1 MAGYLLDVRR
11 VFSNEYGFRRSFAA
25 QGTRVTK
32 NHKDIETQRE
42 PRRAIKQISICT
54 RLGSICVSVSLWFL
68 MFSQAAYGDTVLN
81 FVKATINGRLNASFS
96 VANPTSN
103 FADVQFTYYGIDG
116 NPVSSGL
123 VNPVRYRVAPKGQFS
138 MRASELFAGSTADGW
153 VQVTSTTSG
162 LTGFYLYGDFATSL
176 EGSDPAPGLN
186 EQIVPVIRDDQMNK
200 TELVIVNPGPVPSTV
215 TGRLYNANGEQ
226 VGSIPSQVIQGHAA
240 LRLRSPILSSTGAGS
255 LSARISASAPV
266 AATAIVDRGDS
277 LYFVTGQAVDQTAT
291 LRVAPHLITNG
302 AFSERFNPVLALAN
316 PSGAPVQV
324 KVTVFTGTG
333 GLVSPA
339 ASSRT
344 FNIPENG
351 SLSADIR
358 TITGQPIAPTVNG
371 WLTVESGSVA
381 LAGVLIL
388 DQSQAV
394 ASIPL
399 QTAPMD
405 RLIFSQ
411 SSETQGLATGI
422 VLVNPSAADAAVDVT
437 LVRTDGTT
445 SAQSSFTVAAKSK
458 FMKALHDVFAE
469 VVSETS
475 GYIVIRSS
483 APLFAAGIIAG
494 LNNSLLAEM
503 PPAPSADTLT
513 PGPVVLMPSI
523 INVEPGFDVQPGTT
537 LRLSVQNI
545 ATDATFALSG
555 YVLNARQIGSAGLNY
570 EVTIPALEPGFANL
584 TVRSNGL
591 ESPPKRLRILGA
603 DSVPSQTVS
612 GQAFYQKIDVT
623 DAGLDLSHP
632 VMVPIRNAR
641 IEVFSR
647 SSQSV
652 VAVSETDSRGRFS
665 APVPFDANLTVRVIS
680 RLRSSDLRVADNT
693 NRNQLYAI
701 AADFDG
707 RNPHFDLLLADTS
720 RLSGAFNI
728 LETIERA
735 NDTLTTTADPNLV
748 PPAPTIFWSTRNWAG
763 RGNIN
768 YAQGLIGTTT
778 FNVGNNT
785 AVVLGDRND
794 HGNESDSD
802 EFDDAVILHEYAH
815 LLAVKFSRDDSPGGS
830 HMLGDMLDPRVAW
843 SEGWANFFSSVV
855 RNDPIWR
862 DSRGPNGQNILR
874 YDLEDNVPIGDRP
887 GYWSEASVDTI
898 LWDLYDDHDDGADD
912 VQYPFAEIWKA
923 FVELRN
929 DRFVYLPY
937 FLEHF
942 INDNPSAA
950 DPIRNIVQSR
960 SIDFQPN
967 VRPSVTYPFPSPINI
982 GSAVTGFVDSLTSRR
997 GNLVTSSHFYS
1008 FSTTGGVASIRL
1020 DSTGLGPGGNPTA
1033 NDLDLFLMDVNG
1045 RVIERSDSG
1054 SNGQSERIALK
1065 IPEGTYVVEIRSYYT
1080 RAENGGFV
1088 FNSGQY
1094 RLSVS
1099 VQ

>member
-1 MAGYLLDVRR
+1 MSEAF
-11 VFSNEYGFRRSFAA
+11 FSNEYGFRRLHVAA
-25 QGTRVTK
+25 QRRRVTK
-32 NHKDIETQRE
+32 FNTILRVGC
-42 PRRAIKQISICT
+42 S
-54 RLGSICVSVSLWFL
+54 LGLYL
-68 MFSQAAYGDTVLN
+68 MLSQAAYGDTVFN
-81 FVKATINGRLNASFS
+81 FVKATINDRLNASFS
-96 VANPTSN
+96 IANPTSSY
-103 FADVQFTYYGIDG
+103 ADVQFTYYGMDG

-123 VNPVRYRVAPKGQFS
+123 VNPVRYRVAPKGQFA

-153 VQVTSTTSG
+153 VQVSSTTSG
-162 LTGFYLYGDFATSL
+162 LTGFYLYGDFATTL
-176 EGSDPAPGLN
+176 EGSDSAPGLN
-186 EQIVPVIRDDQMNK
+186 EQIVPVIREDQMNK
-200 TELVIVNPGPVPSTV
+200 TELVIVNPGPAPSTV

-226 VGSIPSQVIQGHAA
+226 VGSIPSQIIQGHAA
-240 LRLRSPILSSTGAGS
+240 LRLRSPVLNSTGAGS

-277 LYFVTGQAVDQTAT
+277 LYFVAGQAVDQTAS
-291 LRVAPHLITNG
+291 LRVAPHFITNG
-302 AFSERFNPVLALAN
+302 SFAERFNPVLALAN
-316 PSGAPVQV
+316 SSGAPVQV
-324 KVTVFTGTG
+324 KVTVFTETG
-333 GLVSPA
+333 GLMSPA
-339 ASSRT
+339 ASSSRT

-388 DQSQAV
+388 DQGQTV
-394 ASIPL
+394 TSIPL
-399 QTAPMD
+399 QAAPMD

-411 SSETQGLATGI
+411 ISETQGLATGI
-422 VLVNPSAADAAVDVT
+422 VLVNPSAADAAVEVT

-445 SAQSSFTVAAKSK
+445 SAQSSFRVAAKSK
-458 FMKALHDVFAE
+458 FMRALHDVFAE

-475 GYIVIRSS
+475 GYVVIRSS
-483 APLFAAGIIAG
+483 APLFGTGIIAG

-503 PPAPSADTLT
+503 PPAPSPDALT

-523 INVEPGFDVQPGTT
+523 ISVDPGIDVQPGTT
-537 LRLSVQNI
+537 LRLSAQNI

-555 YVLNARQIGSAGLNY
+555 HVLNARQIVSAGLNY

-584 TVRSNGL
+584 TIRSNGV
-591 ESPPKRLRILGA
+591 ESPPKRLRILDRA

-612 GQAFYQKIDVT
+612 GRAFYQKIDVT

-641 IEVFSR
+641 VEVFSR

-652 VAVSETDSRGRFS
+652 VAVSETDSHGRFS
-665 APVPFDANLTVRVIS
+665 APVPFDPNLTVRVIS

-693 NRNQLYAI
+693 NRNQLYAV

-707 RNPHFDLLLADTS
+707 RTQHFDLLLADTS

-728 LETIERA
+728 LETIQRA

-748 PPAPTIFWSTRNWAG
+748 PPEPTIFWSTRNWVG

-794 HGNESDSD
+794 HGSESDSD

-815 LLAVKFSRDDSPGGS
+815 LLAVKFSRDDSPGGN

-874 YDLEDNVPIGDRP
+874 YDLEDNVPAGDRP

-967 VRPSVTYPFPSPINI
+967 VRPSVAYPFPNPLNI
-982 GSAVTGFVDSLTSRR
+982 GSTVTGFVDSLTSRR

-1008 FSTTGGVASIRL
+1008 FSTTGGAASIRL
-1020 DSTGLGPGGNPTA
+1020 DNTGLGPGGNPTA
-1033 NDLDLFLMDVNG
+1033 NDLDLFLMDANG
-1045 RVIERSDSG
+1045 RIIERSDSG

-1080 RAENGGFV
+1080 RAETGGLV

>member
-1 MAGYLLDVRR
+1 MSDAF
-11 VFSNEYGFRRSFAA
+11 FSNGYGFTGLHTA
-25 QGTRVTK
+25 QRIRVTK
-32 NHKDIETQRE
+32 FNTILRVGY
-42 PRRAIKQISICT
+42 S
-54 RLGSICVSVSLWFL
+54 LGLYL
-68 MFSQAAYGDTVLN
+68 MLSQAAYADSILN

-96 VANPTSN
+96 IENPTSN
-103 FADVQFTYYGIDG
+103 YADVQFTYYGMDG

-153 VQVTSTTSG
+153 VQVMSTTSG
-162 LTGFYLYGDFATSL
+162 LTGFYLYGDFATTL
-176 EGSDPAPGLN
+176 EGSDSASGLN
-186 EQIVPVIRDDQMNK
+186 EQIVPVIREDQLNK
-200 TELVIVNPGPVPSTV
+200 TELVIVNPGPAPSTV

-240 LRLRSPILSSTGAGS
+240 LRLRSPVQNSTGAGW

-277 LYFVTGQAVDQTAT
+277 LYFVAGQAVDQAAS
-291 LRVAPHLITNG
+291 LRVAPHFITNG
-302 AFSERFNPVLALAN
+302 AFSERFNPVLALTN
-316 PSGAPVQV
+316 PSGTPVQV
-324 KVTVFTGTG
+324 KVTVFTETG
-333 GLVSPA
+333 GLMSPA
-339 ASSRT
+339 SSSRT

-358 TITGQPIAPTVNG
+358 TITGQPIAATVNG

-394 ASIPL
+394 TSIPL
-399 QTAPMD
+399 QTGPMD

-411 SSETQGLATGI
+411 ISEAQGLAAGI
-422 VLVNPSAADAAVDVT
+422 VLVNPSAAEAAVDVT

-445 SAQSSFTVAAKSK
+445 SAQTSFAVAAKSK
-458 FMKALHDVFAE
+458 FMKPLHDIFAE

-475 GYIVIRSS
+475 GYIVMRSS
-483 APLFAAGIIAG
+483 TPLFATGIIAG
-494 LNNSLLAEM
+494 LNNSMLAEM
-503 PPAPSADTLT
+503 PPNPIPDAFT
-513 PGPVVLMPSI
+513 PTPVVLMPSI
-523 INVEPGFDVQPGTT
+523 ISVEPGLDGQPGTT

-555 YVLNARQIGSAGLNY
+555 HVLSARQIGSAGLTY

-584 TVRSNGL
+584 TVRSNGV
-591 ESPPKRLRILGA
+591 ESPPKRLRILGRA
-603 DSVPSQTVS
+603 DSVPTQTVS

-623 DAGLDLSHP
+623 DAGLDLTHP

-641 IEVFSR
+641 VEVFSR
-647 SSQSV
+647 SSQSL

-665 APVPFDANLTVRVIS
+665 APVPFDPNLTVRVIS

-707 RNPHFDLLLADTS
+707 RNARFDLLLADTS

-728 LETIERA
+728 LETIQRA

-748 PPAPTIFWSTRNWAG
+748 PPAPAIFWSTRNWAG

-794 HGNESDSD
+794 HGNDSDSD

-815 LLAVKFSRDDSPGGS
+815 LLAVKFARDDSPGGN

-874 YDLEDNVPIGDRP
+874 YDLEDNVPAGDRP

-929 DRFVYLPY
+929 DSFVYLPY

-967 VRPSVTYPFPSPINI
+967 VRPSVAYPFPNPMNV
-982 GSAVTGFVDSLTSRR
+982 GSVVTGFVDSLTRRR

-1008 FSTTGGVASIRL
+1008 FSTTGGAASIRL
-1020 DSTGLGPGGNPTA
+1020 DSTGPGPGGNPTA
-1033 NDLDLFLMDVNG
+1033 NDLDLFLMDVSG
-1045 RVIERSDSG
+1045 RIIERSDSG

-1065 IPEGTYVVEIRSYYT
+1065 VPEGTYVVEIRSYYT
-1080 RAENGGFV
+1080 RAETGGFV

>member
-1 MAGYLLDVRR
+1 
-11 VFSNEYGFRRSFAA
+11 
-25 QGTRVTK
+25 VTK
-32 NHKDIETQRE
+32 FNKILRV
-42 PRRAIKQISICT
+42 
-54 RLGSICVSVSLWFL
+54 GYSVGLYL
-68 MFSQAAYGDTVLN
+68 ILSQAAYADTVLN
-81 FVKATINGRLNASFS
+81 FVKTTINGRLNASFS
-96 VANPTSN
+96 IANPTSN
-103 FADVQFTYYGIDG
+103 YADMQFTYYGIDG

-162 LTGFYLYGDFATSL
+162 LTGIYLYGDFATTL
-176 EGSDPAPGLN
+176 EGSDSAPGLN
-186 EQIVPVIRDDQMNK
+186 EQIVPVIREDQMNK
-200 TELVIVNPGPVPSTV
+200 TELVIVNPGPAPSTV

-226 VGSIPSQVIQGHAA
+226 VGSIPSQVIQGHAS
-240 LRLRSPILSSTGAGS
+240 LRLRSPALNSTGAGW

-277 LYFVTGQAVDQTAT
+277 LYFVAGQAVDQAAL
-291 LRVAPHLITNG
+291 LRVAPHFITNG

-324 KVTVFTGTG
+324 KVTVFTETG
-333 GLVSPA
+333 GLPSPA
-339 ASSRT
+339 SSSRT

-394 ASIPL
+394 TSIPL
-399 QTAPMD
+399 QTGPMD
-405 RLIFSQ
+405 RLIFPQ
-411 SSETQGLATGI
+411 ISEAQGLAAGI
-422 VLVNPSAADAAVDVT
+422 VLVNPSAAEAAVDVT

-445 SAQSSFTVAAKSK
+445 SAQTSFAVAAKSK
-458 FMKALHDVFAE
+458 FMKPLHDIFAE

-475 GYIVIRSS
+475 GYIVMRSS
-483 APLFAAGIIAG
+483 TPLFATGIIAG
-494 LNNSLLAEM
+494 LNNSMLAEM
-503 PPAPSADTLT
+503 PPNPIPDAFT
-513 PGPVVLMPSI
+513 PTPVVLMPSI
-523 INVEPGFDVQPGTT
+523 ISVEPGLEWQPGAT

-555 YVLNARQIGSAGLNY
+555 HVLSARQIGSAGLTY

-584 TVRSNGL
+584 TVRSNGVD
-591 ESPPKRLRILGA
+591 SPPKRLRILGRA
-603 DSVPSQTVS
+603 DSVPTQTVS

-623 DAGLDLSHP
+623 DAGLDLTHP

-641 IEVFSR
+641 VEVFSR
-647 SSQSV
+647 SSQSL
-652 VAVSETDSRGRFS
+652 VAVSETDSRGGFS
-665 APVPFDANLTVRVIS
+665 APVPFDPNLTVRVIS

-707 RNPHFDLLLADTS
+707 RNARFDLLLADTS

-728 LETIERA
+728 LETIQRA
-735 NDTLTTTADPNLV
+735 DDTLTTTADPNLV

-794 HGNESDSD
+794 HGNDSDSD

-815 LLAVKFSRDDSPGGS
+815 LLAVKFSRDDSPGGN

-874 YDLEDNVPIGDRP
+874 YDLEDNVPAGDRP

-929 DRFVYLPY
+929 DSFVYLPY

-967 VRPSVTYPFPSPINI
+967 VRPSVAYPFPNPMNV
-982 GSAVTGFVDSLTSRR
+982 GTAVTGFVDSLTRRR
-997 GNLVTSSHFYS
+997 GNLATSSHFYS
-1008 FSTTGGVASIRL
+1008 FSTTGGAASIRL
-1020 DSTGLGPGGNPTA
+1020 EITGPGPGGNPTA

-1045 RVIERSDSG
+1045 RIIERSDSG

-1065 IPEGTYVVEIRSYYT
+1065 VPEGTYVVEIRSYYT
-1080 RAENGGFV
+1080 RAETGGFV

-1099 VQ
+1099 IQ

>member
-1 MAGYLLDVRR
+1 MSEAL
-11 VFSNEYGFRRSFAA
+11 FSNEYGFRGFCAA
-25 QGTRVTK
+25 WRIRVTRF
-32 NHKDIETQRE
+32 N
-42 PRRAIKQISICT
+42 AILRVGCS
-54 RLGSICVSVSLWFL
+54 LGLYL
-68 MFSQAAYGDTVLN
+68 LLSQAAYADTVLN
-81 FVKATINGRLNASFS
+81 FVKATLDNRLNAAFS
-96 VANPTSN
+96 ITNPTSN
-103 FADVQFTYYGIDG
+103 YADVQFTYYGLVG
-116 NPVSSGL
+116 NPVSPGL
-123 VNPVRYRVAPKGQFS
+123 VNPVRYRVAPKGQIS
-138 MRASELFAGSTADGW
+138 MRASELFAGSRADGW
-153 VQVTSTTSG
+153 IQVTSTTSG
-162 LTGFYLYGDFATSL
+162 LTGFYLYGDFATRL
-176 EGSDPAPGLN
+176 EGSDSAPNLN
-186 EQIVPVIRDDQMNK
+186 EQILPVIREDQMNK
-200 TELVIVNPGPVPSTV
+200 TELVIVNPGPGPSTV
-215 TGRLYNANGEQ
+215 TGRVYNANGEQ

-240 LRLRSPILSSTGAGS
+240 LRLRSPALNSTGAGS

-277 LYFVTGQAVDQTAT
+277 LYFVAGQAVNQTAS
-291 LRVAPHLITNG
+291 LRVAPHFVTNG

-316 PSGAPVQV
+316 PSGSRVQV
-324 KVTVFTGTG
+324 KVTVFAETG
-333 GLVSPA
+333 LPMSPA
-339 ASSRT
+339 SSSSRT

-351 SLSADIR
+351 SVLADIR

-371 WLTVESGSVA
+371 RLTVESGGVA

-388 DQSQAV
+388 DQNPAV
-394 ASIPL
+394 TSIPL

-405 RLIFSQ
+405 RLMFSQ
-411 SSETQGLATGI
+411 ISETQALATGI
-422 VLVNPSAADAAVDVT
+422 VLVNPSAVDAAVDVT
-437 LVRTDGTT
+437 LVRADGTT
-445 SAQSSFTVAAKSK
+445 SAETSLTIAAKSK
-458 FMKALHDVFAE
+458 FLKPLRDILPEAAG
-469 VVSETS
+469 ETS
-475 GYIVIRSS
+475 GYIVMRSS
-483 APLFAAGIIAG
+483 TRLFGTAMIAA
-494 LNNSLLAEM
+494 LNNSLLAVI
-503 PPAPSADTLT
+503 PPVPIPDAFTA
-513 PGPVVLMPSI
+513 GPVVLMPTIVS
-523 INVEPGFDVQPGTT
+523 VEPGFDVQPGAT
-537 LRLSVQNI
+537 LRLSVQNH
-545 ATDATFALSG
+545 ATDATFVISG
-555 YVLNARQIGSAGLNY
+555 QVLTARQIGPTGLTY
-570 EVTIPALEPGFANL
+570 EVTIPSLEPGFATL

-591 ESPPKRLRILGA
+591 ESAPKRLRVLGRA
-603 DSVPSQTVS
+603 DNVPTQMVS

-652 VAVSETDSRGRFS
+652 VAVSETDSLGRFS
-665 APVPFDANLTVRVIS
+665 APVPFDPNLTVRVIS

-707 RNPHFDLLLADTS
+707 REAHFDLLLADTA

-728 LETIERA
+728 LETIQRA
-735 NDTLTTTADPNLV
+735 NDTLTTTADPNIV
-748 PPAPTIFWSTRNWAG
+748 PPAPTVYWSTRNWAG

-815 LLAVKFSRDDSPGGS
+815 LLAVKFSRDDSPGGN

-874 YDLEDNVPIGDRP
+874 YELKTKVPIGARP

-912 VQYPFAEIWKA
+912 VQYPFAEIWNA
-923 FVELRN
+923 FTELRYK
-929 DRFVYLPY
+929 RFVYLPY
-937 FLEHF
+937 FLESFLNH
-942 INDNPSAA
+942 NPSAA
-950 DPIRNIVQSR
+950 DAVRNIVQAR

-967 VRPSVTYPFPSPINI
+967 VRPSVAYPFPTPITV
-982 GSAVTGFVDSLTSRR
+982 GSSASGFVDSLTTRR
-997 GNLVTSSHFYS
+997 SNLAGSSHFYT
-1008 FSTTGGVASIRL
+1008 FTTTGGAASIRM
-1020 DSTGLGPGGNPTA
+1020 DITGLGPAGNPNA
-1033 NDLDLFLMDVNG
+1033 NDLDLILMDVNG
-1045 RVIERSDSG
+1045 RIIERSENG
-1054 SNGQSERIALK
+1054 FNGQSERVSLK

-1080 RAENGGFV
+1080 RAETGGFV

>member
-1 MAGYLLDVRR
+1 MGY
-11 VFSNEYGFRRSFAA
+11 S
-25 QGTRVTK
+25 
-32 NHKDIETQRE
+32 
-42 PRRAIKQISICT
+42 
-54 RLGSICVSVSLWFL
+54 LGLYL
-68 MFSQAAYGDTVLN
+68 MLSQAAYGDTVLN
-81 FVKATINGRLNASFS
+81 FVKATINGRLNANFS
-96 VANPTSN
+96 IVNPTSN
-103 FADVQFTYYGIDG
+103 YADVQFTYYGMDG

-123 VNPVRYRVAPKGQFS
+123 VNPVRYRVSPNGQFS

-162 LTGFYLYGDFATSL
+162 LTGFYLYGDFATTL
-176 EGSDPAPGLN
+176 EGSDSAPPLN
-186 EQIVPVIRDDQMNK
+186 EQIVPVIREDQMNK
-200 TELVIVNPGPVPSTV
+200 TELVIVNPGPASSTV

-226 VGSIPSQVIQGHAA
+226 VGSIPSQIIQAHAA
-240 LRLRSPILSSTGAGS
+240 LRLRSAVLNSTGAGW

-266 AATAIVDRGDS
+266 AATAIIDRGDS
-277 LYFVTGQAVDQTAT
+277 LYFVAGQAVDQTAS
-291 LRVAPHLITNG
+291 LRVAPHFITNG

-324 KVTVFTGTG
+324 KVTVFTETG
-333 GLVSPA
+333 GLMSPA
-339 ASSRT
+339 ASSSRT

-358 TITGQPIAPTVNG
+358 TITGQPIAPAVNG

-394 ASIPL
+394 TPIPL

-405 RLIFSQ
+405 RLIFPQ
-411 SSETQGLATGI
+411 TSETQGLATGI
-422 VLVNPSAADAAVDVT
+422 VLVNPSAADAAVELT

-445 SAQSSFTVAAKSK
+445 AAQSSFTIATKSK

-469 VVSETS
+469 VVNETS

-483 APLFAAGIIAG
+483 TRLFTTGIIGG

-503 PPAPSADTLT
+503 PPAPVPDALT
-513 PGPVVLMPSI
+513 PGPVVPMPSI
-523 INVEPGFDVQPGTT
+523 INVEPGIDVQPGTT

-545 ATDATFALSG
+545 ATDATFAVSG
-555 YVLNARQIGSAGLNY
+555 QVLNARQISAGLTY

-584 TVRSNGL
+584 TVRSNGH
-591 ESPPKRLRILGA
+591 ESPPKRLRILGRA
-603 DSVPSQTVS
+603 DGLPTQTIS

-641 IEVFSR
+641 LEVFSR

-665 APVPFDANLTVRVIS
+665 APVPFDPNLTVRVIS

-720 RLSGAFNI
+720 RLSGSFNI
-728 LETIERA
+728 LETIQRA

-794 HGNESDSD
+794 HGTESDSD

-815 LLAVKFSRDDSPGGS
+815 LLAVKFSRDDSPGGN

-874 YDLEDNVPIGDRP
+874 YDLEDDVPAGDRP

-942 INDNPSAA
+942 ITDNPSAA
-950 DPIRNIVQSR
+950 DPIRNIVQSH

-967 VRPSVTYPFPSPINI
+967 ARPSVAYPFPNPINV

-997 GNLVTSSHFYS
+997 SNLVTSSHFYS
-1008 FSTTGGVASIRL
+1008 FSTTGGAASIRL

-1033 NDLDLFLMDVNG
+1033 NDLDLVLMDVNG
-1045 RVIERSDSG
+1045 RIMERSDSG

-1080 RAENGGFV
+1080 RAETGGFV
-1088 FNSGQY
+1088 YNSGQY

-1099 VQ
+1099 IQ